1 MPTLKQLTQDA
12 YTAYAVEYDNRIFY
26 LKCYGY
32 YQNPS
37 YYEIYE
43 IDPDGSVI
51 SKIVT
56 SDTTNN
62 EDTYLQMYSPEHDG
76 LIVSGRKSG
85 GTGFIEVWKLNG
97 TKVGGVTSP
106 QGMYI
111 IQVVRIEDK
120 YIVNACCDIN
130 GFYIVDAANLLDTT
144 KWTLKSIPIS
154 WGYTAQENRFAMF
167 GDKLLIIRFDK
178 GYNGDLLVYDPATD
192 TFTQLDSWSGT
203 GATRGLIFPHVFA
216 NDVMAVWTKAYSD
229 SGFDVMMTKDL
240 STKAKLSTEPFF
252 GATLS
257 GENQC
262 SAVPVSDSL
271 IAIFNTKDASTD
283 NYVRIIDTTGKE
295 LWRAS
300 FSYGH
305 AGLVHT
311 LARGRL
317 YLSLEIFPAVG
328 KTGLLII
335 KPDIIKDI
343 SATVNPDGTVTVTG
357 TNISRASAYKWF
369 IGTSY
374 AKKVADIPLGT
385 ATNIGTGYFRI
396 RGR

>member
-1 MPTLKQLTQDA
+1 MPTLIQLTKDA
-12 YTAYAVEYDNRIFY
+12 YTAYAVEHDNRIFY

-32 YQNPS
+32 INNPS

-43 IDPDGSVI
+43 IDPDGNII

-56 SDTTNN
+56 SDTTDN

-85 GTGFIEVWKLNG
+85 GVGFIEVWKLGG
-97 TKVGGVTSP
+97 TKVGSVTSP
-106 QGMYI
+106 QGAYI
-111 IQVVRIEDK
+111 TQVVRFEDK
-120 YIVNACCDIN
+120 YIINACCEIN
-130 GFYIVDAANLLDTT
+130 GFYIVDAVNLLDNT

-154 WGYTAQENRFAMF
+154 WGYTRQENRFAVF
-167 GDKLLIIRFDK
+167 NDKILIMRFDK
-178 GYNGDLLVYDPATD
+178 GYNGDLLVYDPATNS
-192 TFTQLDSWSGT
+192 FTQFDSWTGT
-203 GATRGLIFPHVFA
+203 GATRGYIFPHVIA

-229 SGFDVMMTKDL
+229 SGFDVMITKDL
-240 STKAKLSTEPFF
+240 STKTKLSTEPFF
-252 GATLS
+252 DATLS

-262 SAVPVSDSL
+262 NAIPVSDTL
-271 IAIFNTKDASTD
+271 IAILNTKDASTG

-295 LWRAS
+295 LWKVS
-300 FSYGH
+300 FGYSH
-305 AGLVHT
+305 AGIVHT

-317 YLSLEIFPAVG
+317 YLSLEIFPVVG
-328 KTGLLII
+328 KTGLLIL

-357 TNISRASAYKWF
+357 TNISSASAYKWF
-369 IGTSY
+369 IGASY